1 MEQRQEGEDED
12 EEKRFARKLL
22 VADRIS
28 EKSYMRVFSG
38 NDSRRLEREFRL
50 ERDAFAVAVA
60 MDVSSR

>member
-38 NDSRRLEREFRL
+38 NDSRTL